1 MPQESTKIQSQ
12 KVSKKPKA
20 TSKKK
25 SKGLGDTIEKIIPE
39 PIKKIVDAI
48 AGEDCGCE
56 KRKEWLN
63 KRFPYFNPFS
73 EADKLLWTET
83 LEPALR
89 KNKLVG
95 SDQDNVID
103 LYERTFRKRH
113 KKTRCGSCVEARMI
127 ELEKAY
133 EASCTDS

>member
-1 MPQESTKIQSQ
+1 MPQESKKAQS
-12 KVSKKPKA
+12 KETSSKPKGKP
-20 TSKKK
+20 KKK
-25 SKGLGDTIEKIIPE
+25 SKGLGDSIEKAIPK
-39 PIKKIVDAI
+39 PVKKIVEAI

-95 SDQDNVID
+95 NEQELVID

>member
-1 MPQESTKIQSQ
+1 MPQESKKAPSQ
-12 KVSKKPKA
+12 KVSSKPKGKQ
-20 TSKKK
+20 KKK
-25 SKGLGDTIEKIIPE
+25 SKGLGDSIEKAIPK
-39 PIKKIVDAI
+39 PVKKIVEAI
-48 AGEDCGCE
+48 AGDDCGCE
-56 KRKEWLN
+56 KRKAWLN

-73 EADKLLWTET
+73 EEDKLLWTET

-89 KNKLVG
+89 RNRLVG
-95 SDQDNVID
+95 NEQELVIE

-133 EASCTDS
+133 EASCTES